1 MTLTVEA
8 PARSWIDICPL
19 DHLIVDRG
27 VAAKVGPSQV
37 AVFRVGRGHCDES
50 PSASQGGAT
59 DPSCEGPDEVFAL
72 SNYDPFSM
80 ANVLSRGI
88 VGCKGG
94 RLKVASPIYK
104 QSFDLTTGE
113 CLDDPAVSVPTFEV
127 RVLDGH
133 VQVALPS

>member
-8 PARSWIDICPL
+8 PARSWVDICPL
-19 DHLIVDRG
+19 DTLIIDRG
-27 VAAKVGPSQV
+27 VAAKVGPNQV
-37 AVFRVGRGHCDES
+37 AVFRVGRGRCDEES
-50 PSASQGGAT
+50 SAPDGGE
-59 DPSCEGPDEVFAL
+59 SEGDEVFAL

-88 VGCKGG
+88 VGCKDG
-94 RLKVASPIYK
+94 RLKVASPVYK
-104 QSFDLTTGE
+104 QSFDLTTGQ
-113 CLDDPAVSVPTFEV
+113 CLDDPEVSVPTFEV

>member
-1 MTLTVEA
+1 MTLTIEA

-19 DHLIVDRG
+19 DQLILDRG

-37 AVFRVGRGHCDES
+37 AVFRVGHGRCDEGASS
-50 PSASQGGAT
+50 PSDG
-59 DPSCEGPDEVFAL
+59 EPDLLYAL

-88 VGCKGG
+88 VGCKDG
-94 RLKVASPIYK
+94 RLKVASPVYK
-104 QSFDLTTGE
+104 QSFDLATGE

>member
-8 PARSWIDICPL
+8 PARSWVDICPL
-19 DHLIVDRG
+19 DRLIVDRG
-27 VAAKVGPSQV
+27 VAAKVGPNQV
-37 AVFRVGRGHCDES
+37 AVFRVGRGRCDDDS
-50 PSASQGGAT
+50 SASDDAGV
-59 DPSCEGPDEVFAL
+59 DEVFAL

-94 RLKVASPIYK
+94 RLKVASPVYK
-104 QSFDLTTGE
+104 QSFDLITGE
-113 CLDDPAVSVPTFEV
+113 CLDDPSVSVPTFEV

-133 VQVALPS
+133 VQVALPT

>member
-8 PARSWIDICPL
+8 PARSWVDICPL
-19 DHLIVDRG
+19 DRLIVDRG
-27 VAAKVGPSQV
+27 VAAKVGPNQV
-37 AVFRVGRGHCDES
+37 AVFRVGRGRCDEGS
-50 PSASQGGAT
+50 SASDDGGV
-59 DPSCEGPDEVFAL
+59 DEVFAL

-94 RLKVASPIYK
+94 RLKVASPVYK
-104 QSFDLTTGE
+104 QSFDLITGE
-113 CLDDPAVSVPTFEV
+113 CLDDPSVSVPTFEV

-133 VQVALPS
+133 VQVALPT

>member
-8 PARSWIDICPL
+8 PARSWVDICPL

-27 VAAKVGPSQV
+27 VAAKVGPYQV
-37 AVFRVGRGHCDES
+37 AVFRVGHGRCDDA
-50 PSASQGGAT
+50 PSSAAEG
-59 DPSCEGPDEVFAL
+59 GPDEVFAL

-94 RLKVASPIYK
+94 RLKVASPVYK
-104 QSFDLTTGE
+104 QNFDLITGE
-113 CLDDPAVSVPTFEV
+113 CLDDPSVSVPVFEV